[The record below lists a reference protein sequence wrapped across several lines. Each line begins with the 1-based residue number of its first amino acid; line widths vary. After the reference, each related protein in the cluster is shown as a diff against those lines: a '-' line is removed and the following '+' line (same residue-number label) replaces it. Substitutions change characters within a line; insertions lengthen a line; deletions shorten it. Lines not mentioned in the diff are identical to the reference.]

1 MAKKLIFVSCG
12 QLTAE
17 ERALGTAVKA
27 EIDKAP
33 GLEGYFA
40 QTVHDLSAL
49 AHHVFD
55 ALRRC
60 SGAVLLLHER
70 GRVTASDGSDLG
82 YRSSVWVNQ
91 ELAILAYRQFFEE
104 RKMPILVL
112 KDPKAKLEGAMS
124 ALIVNA
130 NPLGTQ
136 AEVVAAVRDWLNNAT
151 FEGVPVDTFQEK
163 WAQLPDG
170 ARQVVAALIDEGGLD
185 VKEVAVRR
193 RLKDVYKM
201 EPNQTAEVVREA
213 KAIFTN
219 TGLVK
224 LIRNSYDGDELAI
237 HPTWEFHLR
246 RETAK
251 WLASRS

>member
-1 MAKKLIFVSCG
+1 MVKELIFVSCG

-17 ERALGTAVKA
+17 EKRLGAAVKA
-27 EIDKAP
+27 EIDKTP
-33 GLEGYFA
+33 GFEGYFA
-40 QTVHDLSAL
+40 ETVHDLSAL

-60 SGAVLLLHER
+60 SGAILLLHER

-82 YRSSVWVNQ
+82 YRSSVWINQ

-104 RKMPILVL
+104 REMPVLVL
-112 KDPKAKLEGAMS
+112 KDPRVKLEGAMS

-130 NPLGTQ
+130 DPLATE
-136 AEVVAAVRDWLNNAT
+136 AEVVAAVRDWLNKGA
-151 FEGVPVDTFQEK
+151 FAGVPHDTFQRK
-163 WAQLPDG
+163 WAELPDD
-170 ARQVVAALIDEGGLD
+170 ARLVVAALINEGGRD
-185 VKEVAVRR
+185 VKEVSVRK
-193 RLKDVYKM
+193 RLIDSYKM
-201 EPNQTAEVVREA
+201 ESNRTAEVVREA
-213 KAIFTN
+213 KPIFAN

-224 LIRNSYDGDELAI
+224 LIRNTYDGDELAI

>member
-1 MAKKLIFVSCG
+1 MAKELIFVSCG

-27 EIDKAP
+27 EIDKTP
-33 GLEGYFA
+33 RLEGYFA

-55 ALRRC
+55 ALRHC

-70 GRVTASDGSDLG
+70 GRVMASDGSDLG

-104 RKMPILVL
+104 RKLPVLVL
-112 KDPKAKLEGAMS
+112 KDPKVKLEGAMS

-130 NPLGTQ
+130 DPLGTQ
-136 AEVVAAVRDWLNNAT
+136 AEVVATVRDWLDKTT
-151 FEGVPVDTFQEK
+151 FAGVPDDIFQQK
-163 WAQLPDG
+163 WAKLPDD
-170 ARQVVAALIDEGGLD
+170 ARLVVAALIDEGGQD
-185 VKEVAVRR
+185 VKEVAVRK
-193 RLKDVYKM
+193 RLKDAYKM
-201 EPNQTAEVVREA
+201 ERNQTAEVVREA
-213 KAIFTN
+213 KPIFTN

-224 LIRNSYDGDELAI
+224 LIRNTYDGDELAI

-251 WLASRS
+251 WLASRL

>member
-1 MAKKLIFVSCG
+1 MEKELIFVSCG
-12 QLTAE
+12 QLTAK
-17 ERALGTAVKA
+17 ERSLGTAVKA
-27 EIDKAP
+27 EIDKTP

-49 AHHVFD
+49 ARHVFD

-60 SGAVLLLHER
+60 SGAILLLHER
-70 GRVTASDGSDLG
+70 GQVTGSDGSDLG

-104 RKMPILVL
+104 RQMPVLVL
-112 KDPKAKLEGAMS
+112 KDPKVKLEGAMS

-130 NPLGTQ
+130 DPLGTQ
-136 AEVVAAVRDWLNNAT
+136 AEVVATVRDWLNKTT
-151 FEGVPVDTFQEK
+151 FAGVPDETFQRK
-163 WAQLPDG
+163 WAELPDR
-170 ARQVVAALIDEGGLD
+170 ARLVIAALIDEGGRD
-185 VKEVAVRR
+185 VKEVVLRK
-193 RLKDVYKM
+193 RLKDGYEM

-213 KAIFTN
+213 KPIFTN

-224 LIRNSYDGDELAI
+224 LIRNTYDGDELAV
-237 HPTWEFHLR
+237 HPTWAFHLR